1 MSDTLSRAGQPTD
14 KAKVKPN
21 HYRKPGDTGN
31 CVGCVVPKTSPHL
44 SPPNDKPET
53 EQESGWD
60 NFVNGTKERL
70 KDAAQWYE
78 DNLSQPLHQF
88 GSDAMSTGGNIA
100 TAGGVAAAAGGA
112 MVTTGVG
119 AAPGAVIAAGGAATA
134 AVGGGVSAV
143 GAGAD
148 SAATALDSAAQWART
163 GKAPDLVS
171 QLLAQGQRILTNLVL
186 KKVPGVGAA
195 SQGKGKPNSKDK
207 KDSNKG
213 NGDTGG
219 YVLGTGGPCI
229 VGTYDEIRK
238 KCGHGN
244 QAHHIIPDT
253 LARTSNRAQGSKG
266 IGRIPGMASFGGGPS
281 ICLQGN
287 AGTQGSEHNTAHQC
301 DAEICEA
308 AKRTDNGPAGTLPV
322 SEAVPMAMKA
332 AIAARPDCKAQ
343 IEAEVRKAYPDFE
356 KDNRSMNGAG
366 KPAEGDAK
374 AHLENGG
381 TANDNNRRPP
391 SGGRRKR

>member
-148 SAATALDSAAQWART
+148 TVATAMDSAAQWAKT

-186 KKVPGVGAA
+186 KKVPGVG
-195 SQGKGKPNSKDK
+195 KG
-207 KDSNKG
+207 G
-213 NGDTGG
+213 AGQQAGGIGGG
-219 YVLGTGGPCI
+219 YVTGGGRCRLRRYKEGCPDGRTPHHVVPDHVFKQPGGGAYYPAGPKYQDGFKHADGWTVCASGKTKSSKPDGSSAKKGAFARAKDWFNSLDDHGKIHALLDPAETALGAAGNPKGTTSLGEMEAAGVAAAAKVLGCDATSMLADLRSKHQADGLPMDMKVRADPFGSMRNLNPSQMGTG
-229 VGTYDEIRK
+229 
-238 KCGHGN
+238 
-244 QAHHIIPDT
+244 
-253 LARTSNRAQGSKG
+253 
-266 IGRIPGMASFGGGPS
+266 
-281 ICLQGN
+281 
-287 AGTQGSEHNTAHQC
+287 
-301 DAEICEA
+301 
-308 AKRTDNGPAGTLPV
+308 
-322 SEAVPMAMKA
+322 
-332 AIAARPDCKAQ
+332 AARG
-343 IEAEVRKAYPDFE
+343 
-356 KDNRSMNGAG
+356 N
-366 KPAEGDAK
+366 
-374 AHLENGG
+374 HGG
-381 TANDNNRRPP
+381 N
-391 SGGRRKR
+391 

>member
-143 GAGAD
+143 GASAD
-148 SAATALDSAAQWART
+148 SAATMLDSAAQWAKT

-171 QLLAQGQRILTNLVL
+171 KLLAQGQRMLTNLVL
-186 KKVPGVGAA
+186 GSPRF
-195 SQGKGKPNSKDK
+195 QC
-207 KDSNKG
+207 NK
-213 NGDTGG
+213 
-219 YVLGTGGPCI
+219 
-229 VGTYDEIRK
+229 
-238 KCGHGN
+238 
-244 QAHHIIPDT
+244 
-253 LARTSNRAQGSKG
+253 
-266 IGRIPGMASFGGGPS
+266 
-281 ICLQGN
+281 
-287 AGTQGSEHNTAHQC
+287 
-301 DAEICEA
+301 
-308 AKRTDNGPAGTLPV
+308 
-322 SEAVPMAMKA
+322 
-332 AIAARPDCKAQ
+332 
-343 IEAEVRKAYPDFE
+343 
-356 KDNRSMNGAG
+356 
-366 KPAEGDAK
+366 
-374 AHLENGG
+374 
-381 TANDNNRRPP
+381 
-391 SGGRRKR
+391 